1 MENPMV
7 IQQQTEAS
15 PNAGAFELIS
25 AGVSPTVSSRAT
37 QGITERALLNHLDL
51 RYGCQAEPLR
61 DHLKA
66 HPLVE
71 IEVSRDTSK
80 GSLWVRWNPSRRVQP

>member
-1 MENPMV
+1 MTIHPMTAA
-7 IQQQTEAS
+7 QEAS

-25 AGVSPTVSSRAT
+25 ASVSPTVSSMGT

-61 DHLKA
+61 DHPRA
-66 HPLVE
+66 HPMAE